1 MATERPAFAD
11 ERKAGEKFFEKNI
24 SFQIVE
30 VVPLKDFM
38 GRRMVQ
44 IAYRIID
51 GDYTSPVAHLFL
63 YAEED
68 VKLWVKR
75 VVDNYLSAKES
86 ILRR

>member
-11 ERKAGEKFFEKNI
+11 ERKPGEKFFEKNI
-24 SFQIVE
+24 TFQIVE
-30 VVPLKDFM
+30 VIPLKDFM
-38 GRRMVQ
+38 GRQMVQ

-63 YAEED
+63 YADED
-68 VKLWVKR
+68 VKFWVR
-75 VVDNYLSAKES
+75 QVVNNYLSAKES